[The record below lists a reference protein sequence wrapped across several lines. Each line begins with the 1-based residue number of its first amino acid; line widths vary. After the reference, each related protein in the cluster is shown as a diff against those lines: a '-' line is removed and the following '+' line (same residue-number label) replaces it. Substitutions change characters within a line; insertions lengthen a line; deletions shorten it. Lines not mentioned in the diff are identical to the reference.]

1 MTGNGTLISTMTSV
15 SLRHAGNAMSEQMD
29 TIVRYHDVSRTMELE
44 RCVFSIVG
52 QSYRPLNIILTTQRF
67 SEDEIEATRS
77 VLAPMIDSDDEVMLT
92 ILNWDQA
99 EPADARS
106 ELLNLG
112 LRGATGRYLAF
123 LDYDDVLY
131 PEAYELLVSQL
142 KESRA
147 AIAFA
152 AVRIMQLDVYDQYLY
167 TTEEIIPGYRG
178 TGLIDLFRNNFCP
191 LHSYAIDRE
200 QMSGDPLFFETTM
213 TMQEDYDWLLR
224 LCAQYQS
231 DFTLI
236 NTRIGDYYY
245 KTDGSNTVPTTGGL
259 KGEAQARLDAVIT
272 TMEVRRRTTVVS
284 KEVQRSFGISD
295 PNDMATVREV
305 VDRVAKGG

>member
-1 MTGNGTLISTMTSV
+1 
-15 SLRHAGNAMSEQMD
+15 MSDQMD

-44 RCVFSIVG
+44 RCVFSLVG

-67 SEDEIEATRS
+67 SEEDIESTR
-77 VLAPMIDSDDEVMLT
+77 AAIAGMIDDEDNVTLT

-99 EPADARS
+99 EPEDARS

-131 PEAYELLVSQL
+131 PEAYDLLVSQL
-142 KESRA
+142 KVSRA

-152 AVRIMQLDVYDQYLY
+152 AVRIMQLDVYDRYLY

-178 TGLIDLFRNNFCP
+178 AGLIDLFRNNFCP

-200 QMSGDPLFFETTM
+200 QMLDAPLFFDAKM

-224 LCAQYQS
+224 VCVRYLS

-245 KTDGSNTVPTTGGL
+245 KTDGSNTVPTNGVPT
-259 KGEAQARLDAVIT
+259 GEARARLDAVIT
-272 TMEVRRRTTVVS
+272 KMEVRRRTTTVS
-284 KEVQRSFGISD
+284 EDVQRSLGISD
-295 PNDMATVREV
+295 PNETATVREV
-305 VDRVAKGG
+305 IDRVTKGG

>member
-1 MTGNGTLISTMTSV
+1 MLTSSMTSV
-15 SLRHAGNAMSEQMD
+15 SQRLAGNAMSEQMD
-29 TIVRYHDVSRTMELE
+29 TIVRYHDVTRLMELE
-44 RCVFSIVG
+44 RCIFSLVG

-67 SEDEIEATRS
+67 SESDIENTRAAL
-77 VLAPMIDSDDEVMLT
+77 VGMIDGEEDVTLT

-112 LRGATGRYLAF
+112 IKGAKGRYLAF

-131 PEAYELLVSQL
+131 PEAYDLLVSRL
-142 KESRA
+142 KDSRA

-152 AVRIMQLDVYDQYLY
+152 SVRIMQLDVYDRYLY

-200 QMSGDPLFFETTM
+200 QMSDETLLFETTM

-224 LCAQYQS
+224 LCARYGS
-231 DFTLI
+231 DFTLV

-245 KTDGSNTVPTTGGL
+245 KTDGSNTVPGTGSL

-272 TMEVRRRTTVVS
+272 TMEVRRRTTIVS
-284 KEVQRSFGISD
+284 KEVQRSLGIED
-295 PNDMATVREV
+295 PNETATVRDV
-305 VDRVAKGG
+305 IDRVTKGG

>member
-1 MTGNGTLISTMTSV
+1 
-15 SLRHAGNAMSEQMD
+15 MSEQMD

-131 PEAYELLVSQL
+131 PEAYELLVS
-142 KESRA
+142 
-147 AIAFA
+147 
-152 AVRIMQLDVYDQYLY
+152 
-167 TTEEIIPGYRG
+167 
-178 TGLIDLFRNNFCP
+178 
-191 LHSYAIDRE
+191 
-200 QMSGDPLFFETTM
+200 
-213 TMQEDYDWLLR
+213 
-224 LCAQYQS
+224 
-231 DFTLI
+231 
-236 NTRIGDYYY
+236 
-245 KTDGSNTVPTTGGL
+245 
-259 KGEAQARLDAVIT
+259 
-272 TMEVRRRTTVVS
+272 
-284 KEVQRSFGISD
+284 
-295 PNDMATVREV
+295 
-305 VDRVAKGG
+305 

>member
-1 MTGNGTLISTMTSV
+1 
-15 SLRHAGNAMSEQMD
+15 MSDQMD

-44 RCVFSIVG
+44 RCIFSLVG

-67 SEDEIEATRS
+67 SEDEISKTRAA
-77 VLAPMIDSDDEVMLT
+77 LADMIEGEDDVTLT

-99 EPADARS
+99 EPEDARS

-112 LRGATGRYLAF
+112 LRGATGRYVAF

-131 PEAYELLVSQL
+131 PEAYELLVAQL

-152 AVRIMQLDVYDQYLY
+152 SVRIMQLDVYDRYLFA
-167 TTEEIIPGYRG
+167 TEEIIPGYKG
-178 TGLIDLFRNNFCP
+178 AGLIDLFRNNFCP

-200 QMSGDPLFFETTM
+200 MVADDPLFFEITM

-224 LCAQYQS
+224 LCARHLS

-236 NTRIGDYYY
+236 NTRVGDYYY
-245 KTDGSNTVPTTGGL
+245 KTDGSNTVPNTGGF
-259 KGEAQARLDAVIT
+259 KGEAQVRFDAVIARI
-272 TMEVRRRTTVVS
+272 EVRRRTTFVS
-284 KEVQRSFGISD
+284 KEVQRSLEISD
-295 PNDMATVREV
+295 PNEMAAIREV
-305 VDRVAKGG
+305 VDRVTKGV